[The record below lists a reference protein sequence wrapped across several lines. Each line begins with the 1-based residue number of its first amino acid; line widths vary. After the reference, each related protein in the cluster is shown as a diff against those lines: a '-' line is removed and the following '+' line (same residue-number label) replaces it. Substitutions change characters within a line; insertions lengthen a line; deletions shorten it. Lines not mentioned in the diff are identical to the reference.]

1 MSKSDRR
8 DIVAEAVADAAEIKD
23 AVLSAAQQQIVED
36 LSPAIKLML
45 EKNLKRVLN
54 QNEDSDRLRR
64 GVQDNWPG
72 ESHTGFEEA
81 KNKGEPKMD
90 PKMMDAEKKDGDKAP
105 EMDLESLAAFFPSMS
120 EMPSEDPEADKVSED
135 PAAMSGIPNL
145 GEGEDEGGEDDEK
158 EDKKEKEVAE
168 AKKDDDKEKD
178 MDESIEI
185 SEAEIKKVYEQALA
199 LEAQVKKGFSE
210 MTPNGELD
218 DVVKDADK
226 GLADVKKGEHNWEKE
241 TPPAKQDFTVKEM
254 IQRGLAENRAL
265 KQAVTRR
272 DAVIRQLTKSLSET
286 NLFNAKILHTTRLL
300 NKHRLTTEQKKS
312 FMESIDKAKTIDQVT
327 MVYETIE
334 GSLKTI
340 SESRTRPAINSQRP
354 AGSAGANKQVLRESV
369 DNTTSD
375 AYARLRSL
383 AGLGKK

>member
-1 MSKSDRR
+1 MSKSEGRN
-8 DIVAEAVADAAEIKD
+8 IVEEAVADAADIKE
-23 AVLSAAQQQIVED
+23 AVLSAAMERVVEN
-36 LSPAIKLML
+36 LSPAVKLML

-90 PKMMDAEKKDGDKAP
+90 PKMMDAEKKDGDKVP
-105 EMDLESLAAFFPSMS
+105 EMDLESLASFFPSMS

-135 PAAMSGIPNL
+135 PAAMSAGIPTL
-145 GEGEDEGGEDDEK
+145 GEGEDEGGDDDDE
-158 EDKKEKEVAE
+158 EKEKEVDE
-168 AKKDDDKEKD
+168 AKKDDKEKD
-178 MDESIEI
+178 MEESIEI
-185 SEAEIKKVYEQALA
+185 SESELKKVYEQALA

-265 KQAVTRR
+265 KEGIAKR

-286 NLFNAKILHTTRLL
+286 NLFNAKILHTSRLL
-300 NKHRLTTEQKKS
+300 SKHRLTTEQKKT
-312 FMESIDKAKTIDQVT
+312 FMEAIDKAKTIPQVT

-334 GSLKTI
+334 GSLKTSL
-340 SESRTRPAINSQRP
+340 SESRVRPAINSQRP
-354 AGSAGANKQVLRESV
+354 VGSSGANKQVLRESV
-369 DNTTSD
+369 DKNHSE
-375 AYARLRSL
+375 AYERMKRL